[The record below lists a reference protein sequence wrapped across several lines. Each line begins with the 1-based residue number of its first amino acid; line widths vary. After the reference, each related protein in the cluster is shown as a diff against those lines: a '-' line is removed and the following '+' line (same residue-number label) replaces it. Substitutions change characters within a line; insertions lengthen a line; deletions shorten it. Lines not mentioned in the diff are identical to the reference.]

1 MEFEWDED
9 KNQQNIDKHGVDF
22 ADARRIFDGFTL
34 DAIDERFHY
43 GELREISI
51 GLLDGVAVLT
61 VTHTDRDGTCRIIS
75 SRPAIKPERKR
86 YDEALRKSF
95 NG

>member
-34 DAIDERFHY
+34 DTVDDRFHY

-61 VTHTDRDGTCRIIS
+61 VTHTDREGICRIIS
-75 SRPAIKPERKR
+75 ARPAIKSERKR

-95 NG
+95 NA